1 MQYLI
6 LLGLLVLA
14 GFTFYQ
20 DTPGRITSGSGASAD
35 AFEAACDAVTR
46 QFSGRTITLPP
57 QYQARTHTKQ
67 QPDGSFTVTS
77 WLDERDRFGSMRRR
91 AWSARVTCGEAG
103 CRTSNL
109 RVNG

>member
-1 MQYLI
+1 MQYLV

-14 GFTFYQ
+14 GFTFYE
-20 DTPGRITSGSGASAD
+20 DAPGRISSGSGASTD
-35 AFEAACDAVTR
+35 AFAAACDAMTR

-57 QYQARTHTKQ
+57 QHHAHTHTKQ
-67 QPDGSFTVTS
+67 QPDGSFIVTS

-91 AWSARVTCGEAG
+91 AWSARVTCADAR